1 MTTIATPLSIEQYN
15 EKRLNQSRIELL
27 ATIRYLQG
35 QTELGQDQS
44 RNLCAQKAQ
53 FNRIA
58 DSINSL
64 QAKTRSDPINKLPP
78 EIFTQII
85 FNAVPDTGHLWDG
98 VNYNFFVLPLTLIS
112 TRWIDFITNT
122 PIFWTKILLDE
133 RVPDCFPIAS
143 TFLQLSRQLPISVDI
158 LWSPSL
164 ESSIIWPEM
173 KKHRNRITRIK
184 CDFAYCSPLSE
195 QNSTKLRDFIARLSP
210 LPLINTLI
218 YLGPSSD
225 DSTVQHVL
233 NICPTLTEIHGIKLT
248 KESVQCLMLRN
259 CKTIALW
266 YNIDSMLPLLEDNPA
281 LNVVSEHLDLFIR
294 GPTSVETSSRLK
306 KPVKWETMNLN
317 YLTKSLSIDITEKM
331 TQLISLSVSGFLDS
345 LTRLFTNID
354 RLCRLQE
361 LSLVFWVDESE
372 SLEKNPTTSFP
383 NNGSVKSLNLSLL
396 QSVPDSTPTKAKP
409 MRKRFSELV
418 IQSLSAVQYLSL
430 TCRHSYDNPTL
441 GELLDITV
449 LSRLSHLQRL
459 TLHSDLS
466 VDSFELPPCEILNLE
481 FPTQSQFKISN
492 QTTRRL
498 YVSISRSFI
507 SVQSLYDRFQSLD
520 DQSWPLEKLT
530 VPIDFIGNS
539 HTRFPHLIEI
549 SLKGILRYDL
559 TGFCANL
566 ALYPTFCP
574 ALEVLY
580 MDQCPEWDI
589 FFIML
594 ERRLAWSINELK
606 PLKSITIPYRTPGNL
621 LRHIC
626 DILQGRFSD
635 RPSNFDLSILATLEV
650 ILDNRV
656 YVSIRFDVEVID
668 RHQPRLHRVC

>member
-1 MTTIATPLSIEQYN
+1 MTTIATPLSIEQYD

-27 ATIRYLQG
+27 ATIRHLQER
-35 QTELGQDQS
+35 TELDQDQS
-44 RNLCAQKAQ
+44 RNLCAKKAQ
-53 FNRIA
+53 FNHIA

-78 EIFTQII
+78 EIFTRVI

-98 VNYNFFVLPLTLIS
+98 VDCNFFVLPLTLVS
-112 TRWIDFITNT
+112 TRWMDFITNT
-122 PIFWTKILLDE
+122 PLFWTKILLDE
-133 RVPDCFPIAS
+133 RVPDCFSIAS

-158 LWSPSL
+158 LWSPAL
-164 ESSIIWPEM
+164 ESSIIWPEIQ
-173 KKHRNRITRIK
+173 KHYNRITRMK
-184 CDFAYCSPLSE
+184 CDFAYCSPRSE
-195 QNSTKLRDFIARLSP
+195 QNSTKLRGFIDRLSP

-218 YLGPSSD
+218 YLGPPSD
-225 DSTVQHVL
+225 DSTIQHIL
-233 NICPTLTEIHGIKLT
+233 SICPTLTQIDGIKLP
-248 KESVQCLMLRN
+248 KESIQCLMIRY
-259 CKTIALW
+259 CKSIKFE
-266 YNIDSMLPLLEDNPA
+266 YNVDSMLPLLEDNPA
-281 LNVVSEHLDLFIR
+281 LNVVSEHLELFIR
-294 GPTSVETSSRLK
+294 VPTSVETSLRLK
-306 KPVKWETMNLN
+306 KPVKWETVNLN

-354 RLCRLQE
+354 RLCQLQE

-372 SLEKNPTTSFP
+372 SLEKNSTTPFP
-383 NNGSVKSLNLSLL
+383 NNGSVKSLNLSLS
-396 QSVPDSTPTKAKP
+396 QKVPDSSPTKATP

-430 TCRHSYDNPTL
+430 TCRHTYNIPTL
-441 GELLDITV
+441 SELLDITV

-481 FPTQSQFKISN
+481 FPAQSPFKISN

-498 YVSISRSFI
+498 YASISRSFI
-507 SVQSLYDRFQSLD
+507 SVQSLYGRFQSLD
-520 DQSWPLEKLT
+520 DQSWPLEELT

-539 HTRFPHLIEI
+539 HTSFPHLIEI
-549 SLKGILRYDL
+549 SLKGVLRYDL

-566 ALYPTFCP
+566 ALYPNFCP

-594 ERRLAWSINELK
+594 ERRLAWSINEIK
-606 PLKSITIPYRTPGNL
+606 PLKSITIPHRTPSNL

-656 YVSIRFDVEVID
+656 YVSTHFDMEVID
-668 RHQPRLHRVC
+668 RH